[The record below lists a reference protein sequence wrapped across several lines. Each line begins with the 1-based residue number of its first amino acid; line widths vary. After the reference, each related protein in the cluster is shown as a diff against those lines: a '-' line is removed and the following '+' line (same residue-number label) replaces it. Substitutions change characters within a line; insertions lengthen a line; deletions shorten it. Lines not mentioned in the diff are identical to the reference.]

1 MRNKPRDRDRDRKEC
16 HWLGVSFYALVTLI
30 LSLTYLFFL
39 ASYQRTYIGSFAELS
54 TKSESSAMPPVN
66 NQSGTAGW
74 VKNRSMLLLFPG
86 IHVVHSV
93 ISPIEVYYSR
103 QEIPK
108 RLVLLS
114 MPELFVFFLHP
125 NLYFSPTLSSG
136 FNLHNSLA
144 DSALFV
150 CPSFEFHPRPLFVTF
165 FFPISENGFFT
176 RPPTKKT
183 F

>member
-1 MRNKPRDRDRDRKEC
+1 
-16 HWLGVSFYALVTLI
+16 
-30 LSLTYLFFL
+30 
-39 ASYQRTYIGSFAELS
+39 
-54 TKSESSAMPPVN
+54 
-66 NQSGTAGW
+66 
-74 VKNRSMLLLFPG
+74 MLLLFPG
-86 IHVVHSV
+86 IHVVDSV

-114 MPELFVFFLHP
+114 MPELFFWHP
-125 NLYFSPTLSSG
+125 NQYFSPTLSSG

-150 CPSFEFHPRPLFVTF
+150 CLPMFLIPRPLFVTF

-176 RPPTKKT
+176 LFLIILLSVYSRLWNRQDRDQAR
-183 F
+183 